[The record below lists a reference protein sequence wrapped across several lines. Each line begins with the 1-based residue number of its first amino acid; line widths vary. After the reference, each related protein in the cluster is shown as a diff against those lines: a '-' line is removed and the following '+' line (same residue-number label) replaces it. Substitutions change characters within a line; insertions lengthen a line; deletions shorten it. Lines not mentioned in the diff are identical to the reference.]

1 MTRSAPL
8 PPPRR
13 DRRTSQLF
21 QRARSRT
28 GPNDADD
35 STGAEVHERMVKIS
49 TSVDA
54 ARDHELAI
62 GRLRSRIEHVLDLSR
77 DAFIE
82 TDARGVLT
90 EWNRQS
96 EVIFGWSR
104 DEVLGR
110 LITEFLIPERYRT
123 AAGREL
129 ESMGERG
136 AGDGSDKAA
145 PGAPVAPRG
154 IRGRGPRVG
163 LHRRFRA

>member
-35 STGAEVHERMVKIS
+35 TTGAQVQERMVRTS
-49 TSVDA
+49 TSVDV
-54 ARDHELAI
+54 ARDQELAI
-62 GRLRSRIEHVLDLSR
+62 GRLSSRIEHVLDMAR

-96 EVIFGWSR
+96 EVMF
-104 DEVLGR
+104 
-110 LITEFLIPERYRT
+110 
-123 AAGREL
+123 
-129 ESMGERG
+129 
-136 AGDGSDKAA
+136 
-145 PGAPVAPRG
+145 
-154 IRGRGPRVG
+154 
-163 LHRRFRA
+163 